1 MSRPKQGGYTVEP
14 PQKINN
20 YYQWRLAL
28 NLSPADSVKYEKS
41 KAIKQQN

>member
-14 PQKINN
+14 PQKINT

-28 NLSPADSVKYEKS
+28 NLSIVEFVIPKS